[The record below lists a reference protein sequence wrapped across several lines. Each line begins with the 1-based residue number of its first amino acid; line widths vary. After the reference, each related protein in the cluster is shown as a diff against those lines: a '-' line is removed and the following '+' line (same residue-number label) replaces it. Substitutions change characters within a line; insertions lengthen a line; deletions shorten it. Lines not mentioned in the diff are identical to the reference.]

1 MTFVTVITPTLTLR
15 NVSIH
20 QQQQLQSKQSNSS
33 AFNTFIKGKYQFLS
47 SFKMIDGLI
56 LNNKNLKIR

>member
-20 QQQQLQSKQSNSS
+20 QQQQLQSKQSNNS